1 MVDDFNHMPFS
12 QVATISN
19 DPVDP
24 LPGMSS
30 GAWLRELSDEAIEI
44 LIAYGSKKELD
55 SPLTVTEIR
64 YAGGAI
70 ARVDPQTNAYS
81 HREEQHI
88 LQLIGMTP
96 SLEARQHL
104 QDFIQQ
110 FKTELSSH
118 LTGNVYMNFLEGEES
133 SARVKDAYS
142 LDSYQRLISLKTKY
156 DPENRL
162 GYSFN
167 IPPKEL
173 TRD

>member
-1 MVDDFNHMPFS
+1 
-12 QVATISN
+12 
-19 DPVDP
+19 
-24 LPGMSS
+24 
-30 GAWLRELSDEAIEI
+30 
-44 LIAYGSKKELD
+44 
-55 SPLTVTEIR
+55 
-64 YAGGAI
+64 
-70 ARVDPQTNAYS
+70 
-81 HREEQHI
+81 
-88 LQLIGMTP
+88 MTP

-118 LTGNVYMNFLEGEES
+118 LTSNVYMNFLEGEES
-133 SARVKDAYS
+133 RARVKDAYS
-142 LDSYQRLISLKTKY
+142 LDSYQRLTSLKTKY